1 MAQTI
6 QAIEL
11 WPIRVSH
18 QTCWSFV
25 RLVSSEGL
33 VGLGEATLNG
43 REDAMAAALR
53 AIAPQFLGRRTDN
66 HDASGLLGA
75 DSALPLAAIVSAIAQ
90 AQADLAAQ
98 ANGLRLCDL
107 FGAAKRSDIPLY
119 ANINRRTR
127 DRSPEGFAASA
138 RDALAQ
144 KFAAIKIAPFDEVT
158 AESLQG
164 GLRVL
169 DAGLSRIAAVR
180 EALDPEIE
188 LLVDCHW
195 RLNDSASEAAI
206 KAAESLGVG
215 WIECPIPETIANIP
229 QIKRLRG
236 LANDRGMRLA
246 GLETSV
252 TWSAFAPFVEAG
264 AYDVVMPDIKYVGGP
279 MEMLRV
285 AARLAKSGVAFSPHN
300 PSGPIAHAATLHA
313 SAVTENFDRLEIQF
327 DETPFFGSLVGHPDQ
342 PSRDDLSRLPQSA
355 GLGVAIA
362 PETLARFGKCLFNS
376 AGTTVQ

>member
-6 QAIEL
+6 EAIEF
-11 WPIRVSH
+11 WSIRVSH

-25 RLVSSEGL
+25 RLISSGGL

-43 REDAMAAALR
+43 REDAMAESLR
-53 AIAPQFLGRRTDN
+53 AIASQFVGRRIDDW
-66 HDASGLLGA
+66 DAAHPLSA
-75 DSALPLAAIVSAIAQ
+75 DSPLPLAAVVSAVAQ
-90 AQADLAAQ
+90 ARADLAAQ
-98 ANGLRLCDL
+98 DKGLRLCDL
-107 FGAAKRSDIPLY
+107 LGAERRSTIPLY

-144 KFAAIKIAPFDEVT
+144 KFVAIKIAPFDEVT
-158 AESLQG
+158 AESLHG
-164 GLRVL
+164 GLGVL

-180 EALDPEIE
+180 RVLDPQVE

-195 RLNDSASEAAI
+195 RLSESASQTVI
-206 KAAESLGVG
+206 KAAESLGVS
-215 WIECPIPETIANIP
+215 WIECPVPETIAAIP

-252 TWSAFAPFVEAG
+252 TWSGFKPFVQAG

-279 MEMLRV
+279 SEMLHV
-285 AARLAKSGVAFSPHN
+285 ADRLAQTGVAFSPHN
-300 PSGPIAHAATLHA
+300 PSGPIAHVATLHA
-313 SAVTENFDRLEIQF
+313 SAVTAQFDRLEIQF
-327 DETPFFGSLVGHPDQ
+327 DETPFFGSLVGNLNPACDGGV
-342 PSRDDLSRLPQSA
+342 SRLPQGS
-355 GLGVAIA
+355 GLGVTIGS
-362 PETLARFGKCLFNS
+362 ETFTRYGKCLFRS
-376 AGTTVQ
+376 AEATVQ